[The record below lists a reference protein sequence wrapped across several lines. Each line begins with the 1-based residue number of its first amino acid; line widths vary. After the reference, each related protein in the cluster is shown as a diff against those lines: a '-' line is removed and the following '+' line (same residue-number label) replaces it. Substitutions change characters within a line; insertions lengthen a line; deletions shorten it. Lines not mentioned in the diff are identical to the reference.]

1 MKKKYYLW
9 AWKSRSMSLKK
20 NEMQITE
27 NHLFAT
33 HNLEVP
39 GSSPGWSTLRIKHL
53 REIAS
58 AFSFIG
64 NLQVTFLRRNSVIM
78 AFCNSMKL
86 QRVFIDF

>member
-1 MKKKYYLW
+1 AICTHLKKIEENKRDYLKKKYYLW

-39 GSSPGWSTLRIKHL
+39 GSSPGWSTLIISDL
-53 REIAS
+53 RTNVS
-58 AFSFIG
+58 
-64 NLQVTFLRRNSVIM
+64 R
-78 AFCNSMKL
+78 
-86 QRVFIDF
+86 